1 MTSGNT
7 WPDGARLALSIV
19 VNVEEGSEMSVARG
33 DNRAEAVDELGM
45 QVKPGVR
52 NLSNESNYEYGL
64 KAGAPRIFDL
74 LSRHRI
80 AATFTA
86 AAQSLELAPEI
97 ARGIVEGGHETCG
110 HGYRWQ
116 PQHNMDEETERDFIR
131 RAAESI
137 EQTTG
142 RRPVGWL
149 SRYLLTANTRRLLIE
164 EGFRYHMDDYSDD
177 QPFWDTGAKAGHPIL
192 VLPYALDT
200 NDMKMWTTPAY
211 TPRLWLEYLIDTFDW
226 LYAEGA
232 GAPRMMSLGVHLR
245 IVGRPGRMAAFE
257 KFIEHAR
264 QHDDVWFATRTQIME
279 HWAEQHPSP

>member
-1 MTSGNT
+1 MTSGNA
-7 WPDGARLALSIV
+7 WPNGARLALSIV

-33 DNRAEAVDELGM
+33 DKRAEAVDELGM

-52 NLSNESNYEYGL
+52 NLSNESNYDYGI

-74 LSRHRI
+74 LSRHQI
-80 AATFTA
+80 PATFTA
-86 AAQSLELAPEI
+86 AAQSLEVAPEV
-97 ARGIVEGGHETCG
+97 ARGIVDGGHETCG

-116 PQHNMDEETERDFIR
+116 PQHSMDEETERDFIR
-131 RAAESI
+131 RAADSI

-149 SRYLLTANTRRLLIE
+149 SRYLLTTNTRRLLIE
-164 EGFRYHMDDYSDD
+164 EGYCYHMDDYSDD
-177 QPFWDTGAKAGHPIL
+177 QPFWDTEAKAGQPIL
-192 VLPYALDT
+192 ILPYALDT

-211 TPRLWLEYLIDTFDW
+211 TPRHWLEYLVDTFDW

-232 GAPRMMSLGVHLR
+232 DAPRMMSLGVHLR
-245 IVGRPGRMAAFE
+245 IIGRPGRMAAFE

-264 QHDDVWFATRTQIME
+264 GHKDVWFATRAQIAE
-279 HWAEQHPSP
+279 HWADQHPS